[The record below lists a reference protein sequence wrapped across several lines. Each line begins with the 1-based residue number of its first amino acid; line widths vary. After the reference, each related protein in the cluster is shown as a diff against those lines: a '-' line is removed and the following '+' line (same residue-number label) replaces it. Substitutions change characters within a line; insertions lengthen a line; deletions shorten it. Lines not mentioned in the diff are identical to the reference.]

1 MVVKSVSLKK
11 NFKPEKSFFQT
22 QNEYKYLSEVSIN
35 MRTSIEVYL
44 TLPISLYLIFKIQL
58 TLLCDTL

>member
-11 NFKPEKSFFQT
+11 KFKPEKLFFQT
-22 QNEYKYLSEVSIN
+22 HNEYKCLSEVCIN